1 MFRPSH
7 YVELLGYVF
16 MSDKDEDSEKKLSL
30 VDVAISTCAA
40 ALGAQ
45 SSKNRKRDFSKG
57 NPLVFVVSGV
67 IFTIAFVLII
77 VGIVQL
83 VI

>member
-1 MFRPSH
+1 
-7 YVELLGYVF
+7 

-40 ALGAQ
+40 ALGVQ

-57 NPLVFVVSGV
+57 NPLIFVVSGV
-67 IFTIAFVLII
+67 VFTITFVLII

>member
-1 MFRPSH
+1 MN
-7 YVELLGYVF
+7 
-16 MSDKDEDSEKKLSL
+16 DKDEDPEEKLSL
-30 VDVAISTCAA
+30 VDVALSACAA
-40 ALGAQ
+40 AFGVQ

-57 NPLVFVVSGV
+57 NPLIFLVSGV
-67 IFTIAFVLII
+67 VFTIAFVLMI

>member
-1 MFRPSH
+1 MN
-7 YVELLGYVF
+7 
-16 MSDKDEDSEKKLSL
+16 DKDEDSEKKLSL

-40 ALGAQ
+40 AFGVQ

-57 NPLVFVVSGV
+57 NPLIFVVSGAV
-67 IFTIAFVLII
+67 FTIAFVLII
-77 VGIVQL
+77 VGIVRL

>member
-1 MFRPSH
+1 
-7 YVELLGYVF
+7 
-16 MSDKDEDSEKKLSL
+16 MSNKEEDSEEKLSL
-30 VDVAISTCAA
+30 VEVALSTCAA
-40 ALGAQ
+40 AFGVQ

-57 NPLVFVVSGV
+57 NPLVFLVSGV
-67 IFTIAFVLII
+67 AFTIAFVLMI

>member
-1 MFRPSH
+1 M
-7 YVELLGYVF
+7 EDQDEN
-16 MSDKDEDSEKKLSL
+16 SDEKLSL
-30 VDVAISTCAA
+30 LNVALSTCAA
-40 ALGAQ
+40 AFGVQ

-57 NPLVFVVSGV
+57 NALTFVVSGV
-67 IFTIAFVLII
+67 VFTIVFVLVI